1 MPDDR
6 DQNHHTRAALTALL
20 QERVRPRFALTIDA
34 FATRL
39 LGCAGIAAA
48 TDPIEFARA
57 LHLDDLYLA
66 TACVQQDETAWA
78 ECGREHF
85 EFMRDFA
92 GRFLPRDAAR
102 EVTDMVIADLWQ
114 RGKLA
119 RYEGRST
126 LRTWLGAV
134 TAHAA
139 LNAAKTQGRSHD
151 AQNPPG
157 PRPLDRVDALRRPEQ
172 KEAARLLSAMVQDAV
187 SSLSDEDR
195 LLLLFHYEQELS
207 LDRIGALLHTSK
219 ATLSRRLKRIREQL
233 RQTLEGLARERYGST
248 TSDVRRALDLADVE
262 FDLSVLLKGTRSVK
276 GSGGDAV

>member
-1 MPDDR
+1 MPEDR
-6 DQNHHTRAALTALL
+6 DQNHHTRAALTTLL
-20 QERVRPRFALTIDA
+20 RERVRPRFALTIDA
-34 FATRL
+34 FVTHL
-39 LGCAGIAAA
+39 LGGAGLASA
-48 TDPIEFARA
+48 TDPMEFART

-66 TACVQQDETAWA
+66 TACVQQDEAAWA
-78 ECGREHF
+78 ECSREHF

-92 GRFLPRDAAR
+92 GRFLPRDSAR
-102 EVTDMVIADLWQ
+102 EVTDTVIADLWQ

-119 RYEGRST
+119 RYEGRSS

-139 LNAAKTQGRSHD
+139 LNAAKTQARSPD
-151 AQNPPG
+151 GANPPG
-157 PRPLDRVDALRRPEQ
+157 PRPLDRPTTIRRPEQ
-172 KEAARLLSAMVQDAV
+172 KEAAQLLSAMVQEAV
-187 SSLSDEDR
+187 SSLNDEDR

-233 RQTLEGLARERYGST
+233 RQTLEGLTRERYGST
-248 TSDVRRALDLADVE
+248 TADVRRALDLSDVE
-262 FDLSVLLKGTRSVK
+262 FDLSLLLKGTRSVK